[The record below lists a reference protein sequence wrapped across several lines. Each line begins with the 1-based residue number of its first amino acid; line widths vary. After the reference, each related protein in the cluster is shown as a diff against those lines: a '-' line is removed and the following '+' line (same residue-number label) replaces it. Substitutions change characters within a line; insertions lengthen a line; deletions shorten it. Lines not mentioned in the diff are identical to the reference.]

1 MPWNVWVPAS
11 RRFSRTPACPRSNWP
26 SCFGS
31 GAPSRDRRR
40 RCQGL
45 SRRTLTAAGT
55 QTPIASRFAGC
66 GSGSQRNETTHELD
80 KRLAAIIR
88 HGHLSPSQADDLM
101 RAITALVEIHIIE
114 IIPRDFY
121 EQVES
126 VARRRIPRDPQDWPT
141 VALAIVLDAP
151 IPELSACRFG
161 HTAP

>member
-1 MPWNVWVPAS
+1 
-11 RRFSRTPACPRSNWP
+11 
-26 SCFGS
+26 
-31 GAPSRDRRR
+31 
-40 RCQGL
+40 
-45 SRRTLTAAGT
+45 
-55 QTPIASRFAGC
+55 
-66 GSGSQRNETTHELD
+66 
-80 KRLAAIIR
+80 
-88 HGHLSPSQADDLM
+88 M